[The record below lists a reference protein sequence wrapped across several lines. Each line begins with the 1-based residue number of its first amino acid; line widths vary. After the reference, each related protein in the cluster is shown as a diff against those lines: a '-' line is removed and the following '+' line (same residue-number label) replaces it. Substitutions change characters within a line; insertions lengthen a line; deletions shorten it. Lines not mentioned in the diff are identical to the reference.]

1 MSEQKVPTKEEMI
14 KFLTEQIELKEVQ
27 LKLQVINTQLAES
40 RSSELKALQFIAQIT
55 NPTPPPDAVPH
66 TLSQEDIDENPE
78 LVEQGFK
85 IGDEVLVPKD
95 SEPAKRKL
103 KK

>member
-27 LKLQVINTQLAES
+27 LKLQVINTQLAET
-40 RSSELKALQFIAQIT
+40 RSAELKALQFIAQIT

-66 TLSQEDIDENPE
+66 TLSQEDMDESPE
-78 LVEQGFK
+78 LIEQGFN